1 MEIKITSGLPANQEL
16 SIQAAQ
22 LRRAQTASSFSLR
35 LNAEGKLDQRAFSE
49 LLTAARVSSAYKAN
63 QQHYQ
68 FKLKSDGS
76 GHYLTLKQQGLWSR
90 FKGVFGW
97 GRETRERQRAD
108 AEHLIRGMSLSEIN
122 QARQQGQITDRT
134 RFSDAK
140 AAQQTIMAERGPR
153 SRHRQAGSQSSSEK
167 LDFEQLMGGTV
178 VQQSDEQEARI
189 TQHVISGEQSY
200 SLQPHRPLNAQSSPA
215 ERYADQGSQSENR
228 QSDYGQIGQQ
238 QDSFAVAPNDD
249 NLSERPT
256 HYEPG
261 LFQNYA
267 QLGDDD
273 FEQQESDQISDAHQ
287 SRGGQLLAQLMQN

>member
-1 MEIKITSGLPANQEL
+1 MEIKITNGLPLKKAFEIEL
-16 SIQAAQ
+16 AQ
-22 LRRAQTASSFSLR
+22 RQRAETASSFSLR
-35 LNAEGKLDQRAFSE
+35 LNAEGKLDKHAFSE
-49 LLTAARVSSAYKAN
+49 LLAAARASNTYRAN
-63 QQHYQ
+63 LQHYQ

-108 AEHLIRGMSLSEIN
+108 AQLLIRGRSLSEIN

-140 AAQQTIMAERGPR
+140 TDQQKIMADGEPR
-153 SRHRQAGSQSSSEK
+153 SRHRRAGSQSSSEK

-178 VQQSDEQEARI
+178 VQQSEEQEARI

-200 SLQPHRPLNAQSSPA
+200 GIQPHRPLNAQSSPA
-215 ERYADQGSQSENR
+215 ERYAAQGSQSENR
-228 QSDYGQIGQQ
+228 QSDYGQIAQQ

-249 NLSERPT
+249 NVSERPT

-273 FEQQESDQISDAHQ
+273 FEQQESDQVSDAHQ
-287 SRGGQLLAQLMQN
+287 SRGGQFLARLMQN